1 MGKAAARR
9 ESVLS
14 EPKRKGEGEKRRRL
28 ENYPF
33 RLLLLA
39 FVFLIFSVHVIFSQ
53 SLDTFAE
60 RLRSGNTEEKRTA
73 LMQLRS
79 LRSVD
84 ASRVAVAA
92 LKDKS
97 PMVRATAASSVTF
110 LPPAE
115 AAAALLPLIG
125 DKDEFVR
132 QEGAYALGVV
142 GDISAAPRLTRALTS
157 DKSPEVKTAAAVA
170 LGKVGDPLAVPALL
184 KEFDQ
189 RPTEDNEMLRR
200 AVARS
205 IGQIAEK
212 MRSGSVSVVTPQNF
226 LSDKYKDLGSKPT
239 PDLLAHFAQAVKRL
253 IAVLESSAETDD
265 TRREAAF
272 ALGAIGDRTA
282 EPVLSKYTSSTDP
295 YLAEI
300 SKEALLK
307 LKAGE

>member
-1 MGKAAARR
+1 LLRR
-9 ESVLS
+9 
-14 EPKRKGEGEKRRRL
+14 GENEKRSRGARSSVRL
-28 ENYPF
+28 F
-33 RLLLLA
+33 FFICLLLA
-39 FVFLIFSVHVIFSQ
+39 GFEGRVFSQ
-53 SLDTFAE
+53 DLGTLADQ
-60 RLRSGNTEEKRTA
+60 LHSGNTEEKRTV

-79 LRSVD
+79 LRSEE

-92 LKDKS
+92 LKDKN

-142 GDISAAPRLTRALTS
+142 GDISSAPQLTKALTS

-170 LGKVGDPLAVPALL
+170 LGKVGDPRAVPALL

-200 AVARS
+200 AAARS

-212 MRSGSVSVVTPQNF
+212 MRSGKVSVVTPQNF
-226 LSDKYKDLGSKPT
+226 LPEKFKDLGSKPT
-239 PDLLAHFAQAVKRL
+239 PDLLAHFTQAVKSL
-253 IAVLESSAETDD
+253 IAILESSAETDD

-272 ALGAIGDRTA
+272 ALGAIGDRSA
-282 EPVLSKYTSSTDP
+282 EPVLSKYTSSPDP